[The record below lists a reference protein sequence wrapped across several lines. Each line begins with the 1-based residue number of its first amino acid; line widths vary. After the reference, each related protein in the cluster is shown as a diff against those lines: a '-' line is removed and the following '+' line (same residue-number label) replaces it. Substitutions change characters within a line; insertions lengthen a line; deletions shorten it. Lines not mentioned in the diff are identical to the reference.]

1 MAIHWQI
8 PFKSLRSGTDYTV
21 NIYDSTYSGS
31 PIILKGGAQPFT
43 TQESDDDDEFIPIRT
58 HTGYLRIVDDGK
70 AVKNNQEI
78 AWSWKELLPATD
90 TDRPVTLT
98 AGGTVVWQGF
108 MQSQNFGGV
117 LYGNPQ
123 EREFPIQCPLAVLEG
138 TDINYQHTEI
148 ENFAYLLQRIVNA
161 IDVVSGG
168 TENSSGV
175 ITTNGTIHI
184 NNIYVQGNTDAQSW
198 LLKRIDWQN
207 FADEDSDGNLIA
219 RFNLYQCLEDL
230 CRFWGWTARTYRNN
244 LYLTCA
250 DDSSEQSW
258 LTLTRA
264 NLDTMAGGSSAGTTG
279 GAFSTLNY
287 DALTDIFASVEQN
300 DYRQRGANRSTVKAD
315 TNRGDDAVLNIFN
328 DKTIKAM
335 KDLGNQSGMVH
346 YVLFTND
353 LLSVNQPYLKVSC
366 REGYASLNVGY
377 FGYAHDAPYENVVR
391 IKKTG
396 ANNATPFVT
405 IETPYEHNFSDGF
418 LRMYGQTYRFADEYL
433 DPYDEYYIS
442 RSHMY
447 ARIAIGKSKSN
458 AMWWNGQ
465 TWQSSP
471 TFCRITI
478 GNKPNN
484 IDGNKNEFAFLYLQA
499 SQGSSDD
506 WGCNILPVSG
516 LQGKLFIDL
525 LGTDDTRV
533 EEIDG
538 ERSFEL
544 RDLKIEFTRNPGVV
558 KYVSA
563 SDTVHVEDI
572 DRPTYFEYKSS
583 NQNNVRMDW
592 NADCI
597 YATENK
603 CKFCY
608 GELINPDGTFCE
620 TVGYGNTSARPEQHL
635 ANRVTNYWA
644 AAKRKLTTELRADKI
659 TEPSPMNK
667 VTLDSTTGHP
677 IAISHDWRDDIIY
690 LTTLEL

>member
-21 NIYDSTYSGS
+21 NIYDSTYSGN

-58 HTGYLRIVDDGK
+58 HTGYLRIIDDGLD
-70 AVKNNQEI
+70 ANGN
-78 AWSWKELLPATD
+78 AFNWKTLLPATD

-264 NLDTMAGGSSAGTTG
+264 NLDSMAGGSTAGTTG
-279 GAFSTLNY
+279 GSFSTLNY
-287 DALTDIFASVEQN
+287 DSLTDIFASVEQN
-300 DYRQRGANRSTVKAD
+300 DYRQRGANKATVKAD
-315 TNRGDDAVLNIFN
+315 CNVFDETIYESFPNDTVKQMEEGGWQGVTQYGDIKVNYTNNKYSFTTSYFSASAVSGNASFNLARFIKDNDQSTKSKVIRILKTYNGTPYVSFNSKYSNLLADLAPVAVLGFRFY
-328 DKTIKAM
+328 TE
-335 KDLGNQSGMVH
+335 Q
-346 YVLFTND
+346 
-353 LLSVNQPYLKVSC
+353 QPC
-366 REGYASLNVGY
+366 R
-377 FGYAHDAPYENVVR
+377 
-391 IKKTG
+391 
-396 ANNATPFVT
+396 
-405 IETPYEHNFSDGF
+405 
-418 LRMYGQTYRFADEYL
+418 
-433 DPYDEYYIS
+433 
-442 RSHMY
+442 
-447 ARIAIGKSKSN
+447 
-458 AMWWNGQ
+458 
-465 TWQSSP
+465 
-471 TFCRITI
+471 
-478 GNKPNN
+478 
-484 IDGNKNEFAFLYLQA
+484 
-499 SQGSSDD
+499 
-506 WGCNILPVSG
+506 
-516 LQGKLFIDL
+516 
-525 LGTDDTRV
+525 
-533 EEIDG
+533 
-538 ERSFEL
+538 
-544 RDLKIEFTRNPGVV
+544 
-558 KYVSA
+558 
-563 SDTVHVEDI
+563 
-572 DRPTYFEYKSS
+572 
-583 NQNNVRMDW
+583 
-592 NADCI
+592 
-597 YATENK
+597 
-603 CKFCY
+603 
-608 GELINPDGTFCE
+608 
-620 TVGYGNTSARPEQHL
+620 
-635 ANRVTNYWA
+635 
-644 AAKRKLTTELRADKI
+644 
-659 TEPSPMNK
+659 
-667 VTLDSTTGHP
+667 
-677 IAISHDWRDDIIY
+677 
-690 LTTLEL
+690 

>member
-8 PFKSLRSGTDYTV
+8 KFKSLRNDTLYTV
-21 NIYDSTYSGS
+21 NIYDASYSGD
-31 PIILKGGAQPFT
+31 PIQLKGGAQPFT
-43 TQESDDDDEFIPIRT
+43 TQESDDDDMFIPIRT

-70 AVKNNQEI
+70 DANGA
-78 AWSWKELLPATD
+78 AWNWKTLLPSTD

-98 AGGTVVWQGF
+98 GVDAQGNSLGTLWQGF

-207 FADEDSDGNLIA
+207 FTDEDSDGNLIA

-264 NLDTMAGGSSAGTTG
+264 NLDTMAGGSTAGTTG
-279 GAFSTLNY
+279 GSFSTLNY
-287 DALTDIFASVEQN
+287 DQLTDIFASTEQN
-300 DYRQRGANRSTVKAD
+300 DYRQRGANKATVKAD
-315 TNRGDDAVLNIFN
+315 CNVFDETIYESFPNDTVKQMEEGGWQGVTQYGDIKVNYTNNKYSFTTSYFSASAVSGNASFNLARFIKDNDQSTKSKVIRILKTYNGTPYVSFDSKYSHLFVGYLKFNASIYQRGDQYQEDRGWGLNKSIKMAIGIGKTRGTAQWYSGTAYTWSSTKAIFDVSVGYSDNSFRFLFASSVMMDSLGLITPLEGHLFVDIYGSN
-328 DKTIKAM
+328 DLDEFDGQRLF
-335 KDLGNQSGMVH
+335 DLGDMNITYNLIENGDS
-346 YVLFTND
+346 F
-353 LLSVNQPYLKVSC
+353 LSPERKDYNSY
-366 REGYASLNVGY
+366 
-377 FGYAHDAPYENVVR
+377 
-391 IKKTG
+391 
-396 ANNATPFVT
+396 
-405 IETPYEHNFSDGF
+405 
-418 LRMYGQTYRFADEYL
+418 
-433 DPYDEYYIS
+433 
-442 RSHMY
+442 
-447 ARIAIGKSKSN
+447 
-458 AMWWNGQ
+458 
-465 TWQSSP
+465 QSS
-471 TFCRITI
+471 
-478 GNKPNN
+478 N
-484 IDGNKNEFAFLYLQA
+484 
-499 SQGSSDD
+499 S
-506 WGCNILPVSG
+506 
-516 LQGKLFIDL
+516 
-525 LGTDDTRV
+525 
-533 EEIDG
+533 
-538 ERSFEL
+538 
-544 RDLKIEFTRNPGVV
+544 
-558 KYVSA
+558 
-563 SDTVHVEDI
+563 
-572 DRPTYFEYKSS
+572 
-583 NQNNVRMDW
+583 NNVRDEW

-597 YATENK
+597 YASYNNNSV
-603 CKFCY
+603 
-608 GELINPDGTFCE
+608 GAALLINPSGASAPFVNTLSYNGGTPE
-620 TVGYGNTSARPEQHL
+620 HPEQHL

-677 IAISHDWRDDIIY
+677 IAISHEWRDDVTK
-690 LTTLEL
+690 LTILEL